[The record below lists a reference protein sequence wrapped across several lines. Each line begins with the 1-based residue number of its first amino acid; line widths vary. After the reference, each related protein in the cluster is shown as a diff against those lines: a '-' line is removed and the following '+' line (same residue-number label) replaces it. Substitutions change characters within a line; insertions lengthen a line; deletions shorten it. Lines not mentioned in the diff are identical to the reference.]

1 MQAEIPKQI
10 PITPI
15 SMILKNAN
23 FETASRPRLLTRFL
37 LNFICLYLCKTK
49 NNRLQYLQ
57 KLFAVVEFFIKWV
70 RSRLNE
76 RQFLIFSSMMV
87 GLTGGMAAVLL
98 KTFVFQIHRIVAY
111 DYKLPFNLNSYLYL
125 IFPMIG
131 IILTTF
137 IVKRFFD
144 NKLGRGPANIIR
156 SIVKKSA
163 FLPRDQMYSH
173 IFTSAV
179 TVGFGGSA
187 GLESPIVTTGSSI
200 GSNYAKTYQLIYKD
214 RVLLLACGA
223 AAGIAA
229 AFNAPIAGVLFALEV
244 LLVDASIS
252 AFIPLIIAAAV
263 GALCSKIILGDSI
276 LLSFR
281 LKESFNY
288 YNVPFYIVLGVIT
301 GLISIYY
308 ARIYQRVEHLF
319 ERQRKWSYSKAIR
332 GGIMLAVLILV
343 LPPLFG
349 EGYES
354 IKTLSSN
361 RPSALLDTSIFQF
374 LKGNELF
381 VLIFVG
387 LVMMVKVIAA
397 AITINSG
404 GNGGNFAP
412 SLFVGAYVGYLFS
425 RVVNF
430 TGLTNLPISNFTL
443 VGMAGVL
450 TGVFYAPL
458 TGIFLI
464 AEITG
469 GYELMIPLMLVSAIS
484 YAVVK
489 SIEPLS
495 MDAKS
500 LAKKGEVLRHNKDLT
515 ILSSLRTDRIIED
528 DFEALKPDASLREI
542 TEIVAHS
549 TRNIFPV
556 LTELN
561 QLVGL
566 IYLDNIR
573 EMMFKTELYDT
584 MTASQLMRK
593 PPEVVDPSES
603 VHSVMKKF
611 DETNAWILPV
621 VVHGEFTGFISKSN
635 LLANYRSE
643 LIRTSARD

>member
-1 MQAEIPKQI
+1 MK
-10 PITPI
+10 
-15 SMILKNAN
+15 
-23 FETASRPRLLTRFL
+23 
-37 LNFICLYLCKTK
+37 
-49 NNRLQYLQ
+49 YLQ
-57 KLFAVVEFFIKWV
+57 KLFVVVEFFIKWV

-76 RQFLIFSSMMV
+76 RQFLIFSSMIV
-87 GLTGGMAAVLL
+87 GLTGGMAAVVL
-98 KTFVFQIHRIVAY
+98 KTFVFQIHKVVTY

-125 IFPMIG
+125 VFPMIG
-131 IILTTF
+131 ILLTTF
-137 IVKRFFD
+137 IVKRFFG
-144 NKLGRGPANIIR
+144 NKLGRGTANIIR
-156 SIVKKSA
+156 SIVKKSG
-163 FLPRDQMYSH
+163 FLPKDQMYSH
-173 IFTSAV
+173 VFTSAI

-187 GLESPIVTTGSSI
+187 GLESPIVTTGSAI

-252 AFIPLIIAAAV
+252 AFIPLIIAAAI

-276 LLSFR
+276 LLSFKLR
-281 LKESFNY
+281 ESFNY
-288 YNVPFYIVLGVIT
+288 YNVPFYAFLGIIT

-308 ARIYQRVEHLF
+308 SRVYLRVEKFF
-319 ERQRKWSYSKAIR
+319 ESSRKRSYNKAIR
-332 GGIMLAVLILV
+332 GGIMLAVLILI

-361 RPSALLDTSIFQF
+361 NPSELLNTSIFQF
-374 LKGNELF
+374 LKGEEWF
-381 VLIFVG
+381 VLVFVG
-387 LVMMVKVIAA
+387 LVMLVKVVAA

-412 SLFVGAYVGYLFS
+412 SLFVGAYVGYIFARL
-425 RVVNF
+425 VNF
-430 TGLTNLPISNFTL
+430 TGITNLPISNFTL

-450 TGVFYAPL
+450 TGIFYAPL

-495 MDAKS
+495 MDAKN

-515 ILSSLRTDRIIED
+515 ILSSLKTERIIETE
-528 DFEALKPDASLREI
+528 FQKVKPDATLREL

-566 IYLDNIR
+566 IYLDDIR
-573 EMMFKTELYDT
+573 ETMFKTELYDQL
-584 MTASQLMRK
+584 TAVSLMRK
-593 PPEVVDPSES
+593 PPAVIDSAES
-603 VHSVMKKF
+603 VHSIMKKF

-621 VVHGEFTGFISKSN
+621 VTNNEFTGFISKTN

-643 LIRTSARD
+643 LIRTSSRE